1 MQERAQRAVDA
12 PGRAEDLEGG
22 EGAAGGL
29 GFEVQGGDVEGV
41 GEGGGE
47 GDEGRGGEGGE
58 CRVEGA
64 DRGVVWGGG
73 GVGVEVRER
82 VVVDGF
88 GGRGGH
94 DAVGWGSRVVRQ
106 SSDGVLSVW

>member
-41 GEGGGE
+41 GEGGGK
-47 GDEGRGGEGGE
+47 GDEGRGGE
-58 CRVEGA
+58 
-64 DRGVVWGGG
+64 
-73 GVGVEVRER
+73 
-82 VVVDGF
+82 
-88 GGRGGH
+88 
-94 DAVGWGSRVVRQ
+94 
-106 SSDGVLSVW
+106 